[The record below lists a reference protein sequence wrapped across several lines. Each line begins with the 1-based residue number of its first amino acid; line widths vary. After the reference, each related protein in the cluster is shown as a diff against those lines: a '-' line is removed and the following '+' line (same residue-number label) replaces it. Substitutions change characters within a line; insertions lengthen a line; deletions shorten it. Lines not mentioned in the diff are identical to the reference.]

1 MKVCV
6 TPPLARI
13 ARVSDRTRAAK
24 AGSATVKRS
33 ERTTMISSTG
43 SWSGSRASMSCCARS
58 DSGWLVRLESD
69 VKPEPSS
76 VPTSPIETSTTTPH
90 TASTR
95 LGRRVA
101 NSASRSAPT
110 RTQKP
115 GVRLGRDDRFGE
127 EIGMPAPNTCIGART
142 AEGRHAAP
150 ARVGAAE
157 TPAVGKAERQT
168 DPTPAERARL
178 APGPRGHPLL
188 VSSQL
193 TTKSVPAADDGP
205 RIQA

>member
-33 ERTTMISSTG
+33 ERTTMISSTV
-43 SWSGSRASMSCCARS
+43 SWPGSRWSMSCCARS
-58 DSGWLVRLESD
+58 DSGWLVKLESD

-95 LGRRVA
+95 FGRRVA
-101 NSASRSAPT
+101 NSAT
-110 RTQKP
+110 RVGPEPDAEP
-115 GVRLGRDDRFGE
+115 GRPGLGVDDRFGE
-127 EIGMPAPNTCIGART
+127 RN
-142 AEGRHAAP
+142 RH
-150 ARVGAAE
+150 VG
-157 TPAVGKAERQT
+157 
-168 DPTPAERARL
+168 
-178 APGPRGHPLL
+178 
-188 VSSQL
+188 S
-193 TTKSVPAADDGP
+193 
-205 RIQA
+205 